1 MIKVFW
7 VAILFFTI
15 NYSFAQ
21 KSEGII
27 YDYKKNQA
35 ILAFGNSGNVELG
48 YFRRFTKNFSVG
60 LSISM
65 YETSYWD
72 YSYSYS
78 YDTSLNMNVG
88 YSDYQYY
95 TVSTTNILL
104 DLKYNFLVEKRLQP
118 SIILSPGIDVGWSEG
133 FTLRYAVGIDYHFK
147 SDNHVITL
155 MSNNFQNDYMGGFNN
170 VSLRYSFK
178 F

>member
-1 MIKVFW
+1 MKKNI
-7 VAILFFTI
+7 ILIIISLFVCSAV
-15 NYSFAQ
+15 NAQ
-21 KSEGII
+21 NKKGII

-35 ILAFGNSGNVELG
+35 IVAFGNSGNVELG

-72 YSYSYS
+72 YSYS

>member
-1 MIKVFW
+1 MKNLLLIS
-7 VAILFFTI
+7 ILFFTI

-35 ILAFGNSGNVELG
+35 IVAFGNSGNVELG

-72 YSYSYS
+72 YSLS
-78 YDTSLNMNVG
+78 YDTSG
-88 YSDYQYY
+88 YFIPDYQYY
-95 TVSTTNILL
+95 TVECYNILL

-155 MSNNFQNDYMGGFNN
+155 MSNNFQNDYIGGFNN
-170 VSLRYSFK
+170 VSLRYSYK